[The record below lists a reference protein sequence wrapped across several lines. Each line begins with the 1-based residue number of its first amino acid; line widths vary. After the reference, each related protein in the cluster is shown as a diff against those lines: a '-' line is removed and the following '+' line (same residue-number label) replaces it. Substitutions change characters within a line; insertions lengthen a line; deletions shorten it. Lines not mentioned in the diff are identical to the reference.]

1 MTCELV
7 ALEVEASEKERDKSR
22 VVREYREY
30 RGGILV
36 REGRDGHDASF
47 KWSVTRHDTT
57 PLKQKA

>member
-1 MTCELV
+1 V
-7 ALEVEASEKERDKSR
+7 ALEVEASEKERDKLG
-22 VVREYREY
+22 VVREYREE

-36 REGRDGHDASF
+36 HEGRDGHDSSF